1 MKGIPL
7 QAGETPSEVLRDL
20 MRRAL
25 ERGAADQVLVP
36 SKGPEG
42 SFPWILASDPGHLD
56 LAEPVPPVMSVQ
68 GARALASV
76 IGPPESGMILAVM
89 RPCEARAAVELS
101 KLRQFTLDGVLIVT
115 YDCPG
120 ALPMAL
126 WTSGEVSAPDPG
138 GIDSIRP
145 LCAQCTEFTAHG
157 DLCVVSS
164 GSDHFALPLTDRG
177 REFAADLGLE
187 GEASLDEWAAWKADL
202 SEEREKRGES
212 ERSRLREEVGGLS
225 SLTGFFSGCVGC
237 RSCRTVCPVCYC
249 RLCFIDMK
257 DRRSPSS
264 AHIRRSV
271 SAGGV
276 RLVSDTLLFH
286 IGRMAHMNLSC
297 VSCGMCE
304 DACPAGIPVGQLVNM
319 VSRETSS
326 LFDYSAGEDPSE
338 PLPLNTY
345 LTEELHEFED

>member
-7 QAGETPSEVLRDL
+7 KAGTEAVEVLRDL

-25 ERGAADQVLVP
+25 ESGTVQQVLVP
-36 SKGPEG
+36 FRGPEG
-42 SFPWILASDPGHLD
+42 SFPWILASDPGLID
-56 LAEPVPPVMSVQ
+56 QAEPVPPVMSVQ

-76 IGPPESGMILAVM
+76 IGQPETGLIMAVM

-101 KLRQFTLDGVLIVT
+101 KLRQFGLGGSVIVT
-115 YDCPG
+115 FDCPG
-120 ALPMAL
+120 VMPLDL
-126 WTSGEVSAPDPG
+126 WASGETRAPDPG
-138 GIDSIRP
+138 NAGSIRP
-145 LCAQCTEFTAHG
+145 LCGQCTEFTGHG
-157 DLCVVSS
+157 DLCVARS
-164 GSDHFALPLTDRG
+164 GCDHFALPLTDRG
-177 REFAADLGLE
+177 RDLAADLGLE
-187 GEASLDEWAAWKADL
+187 GEADLDEWLSWKSDL
-202 SEEREKRGES
+202 SEERENRGAA
-212 ERSRLREEVGGLS
+212 ERSRLRKEAGGLS
-225 SLTGFFSGCVGC
+225 ALAGFFGGCVGC

-271 SAGGV
+271 SAGGA

-304 DACPAGIPVGQLVNM
+304 DACPSGIPVGQLVSM

-326 LFDYSAGEDPSE
+326 LFDYVAGGDPSE
-338 PLPLNTY
+338 PLPLSTY